1 MYYKVVNGFDAD
13 MLLKAAE
20 EEFVVD
26 LKNESVAYRERAK
39 LAIQSLREQVVR
51 LDLYYDERRRADTD
65 LGGYAYFLPTCED
78 VERFL
83 KLIKEWHHITELPSE
98 FTDVVAET
106 EAVEFVEEL
115 FLPSSD
121 FAIVCTYP
129 RRKAV

>member
-20 EEFVVD
+20 EEFVFE
-26 LKNESVAYRERAK
+26 LKNESVEYRERAK

-51 LDLYYDERRRADTD
+51 LDLYYNERRRADTD

-83 KLIKEWHHITELPSE
+83 KSIKEWHHITELPSE

-129 RRKAV
+129 RRKAI

>member
-20 EEFVVD
+20 EEFVFE
-26 LKNESVAYRERAK
+26 LKNKSVEYREGAK

-51 LDLYYDERRRADTD
+51 IDSFYSETRSADSD

-78 VERFL
+78 VEQFF
-83 KLIKEWHHITELPSE
+83 KSIKEWHHITELPSE